1 MNRLVFR
8 FQLNGYYHH
17 NMRQCHANTNDF
29 PYQSFPHTDS
39 PSSWNITLRSQYD
52 NIYLN
57 KVLHFTQQLA
67 SNHRV
72 I

>member
-1 MNRLVFR
+1 MNRLIFR

-29 PYQSFPHTDS
+29 SYQSFPHMDS
-39 PSSWNITLRSQYD
+39 PSSWNITLHSQHD

-57 KVLHFTQQLA
+57 KVLHFTRQLA
-67 SNHRV
+67 SNHT
-72 I
+72 II

>member
-1 MNRLVFR
+1 MNRMVFR

-17 NMRQCHANTNDF
+17 NMRYCHANTNDF
-29 PYQSFPHTDS
+29 PYQSFPHTAS

-57 KVLHFTQQLA
+57 KVLHFTRQDDF
-67 SNHRV
+67 
-72 I
+72 

>member
-1 MNRLVFR
+1 MNRQVFH

-17 NMRQCHANTNDF
+17 NMRQWYTNTNDF

-39 PSSWNITLRSQYD
+39 PSSWDITLRSQYD

-57 KVLHFTQQLA
+57 KVLHFTRQLA
-67 SNHRV
+67 SNHT
-72 I
+72 II